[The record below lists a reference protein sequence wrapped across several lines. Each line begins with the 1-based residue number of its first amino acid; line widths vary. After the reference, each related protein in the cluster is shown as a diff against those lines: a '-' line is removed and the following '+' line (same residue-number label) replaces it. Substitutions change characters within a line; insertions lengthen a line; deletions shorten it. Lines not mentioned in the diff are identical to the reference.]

1 MAHRV
6 RLLTAFF
13 AIYVIWGSAYL
24 AIRLA
29 VETIPPY
36 FMAATR
42 FLVAGVLLYAWARRQ
57 GAPTPALPQWR
68 AAAIAGGLM
77 LLGGMGS
84 IGWAEQH
91 IPSSLA
97 ALLIASTPIWMVLL
111 DWLWQGGARPRPA
124 VVVGLVIGMGGLAL
138 LLGPDRADGHS
149 MDLIGVVVV
158 LGAALSWTLGSLY
171 SRGAARPASPIMT
184 TGIQM
189 LGGGALLLLAGLLT
203 GEAGH
208 LRLAAISPV
217 SLLSLAY
224 LIFGALTGFTAYTWL
239 LQVTSAGRAST
250 YAYVNPVVAVFLG
263 WAIGGEAVT
272 GRMLLAMAVI
282 VVAVGLITVYSTRRA
297 PRPRRVASTVP
308 ANVAQS

>member
-1 MAHRV
+1 MAYRV
-6 RLLTAFF
+6 RLLAAFA

-42 FLVAGVLLYAWARRQ
+42 FLVAGALLYAWARRQ
-57 GAPTPALPQWR
+57 GAPRPALPQWR
-68 AAAIAGGLM
+68 AASITGGLM

-84 IGWAEQH
+84 VGWAEQH

-111 DWLWQGGARPRPA
+111 DWLWQGGTRPSPA
-124 VVVGLVIGMGGLAL
+124 VVLGLVIGMGGLGL

-149 MDLIGVVVV
+149 VDLVGVVVV

-171 SRGAARPASPIMT
+171 SRSAPRPTSPLMT

-189 LGGGALLLLAGLLT
+189 LGGGSLLLLAGLLT
-203 GEAGH
+203 GEAG
-208 LRLAAISPV
+208 RLHVAAITPV
-217 SLLSLAY
+217 SLVSLAY

-272 GRMLLAMAVI
+272 GRMLLAMAII
-282 VVAVGLITVYSTRRA
+282 VVAVGLITVYSTRRPA
-297 PRPRRVASTVP
+297 RSHRVASTVSTHI
-308 ANVAQS
+308 AQS